1 MIETLPSL
9 VQLDE
14 GFFFVKLQKNIK
26 KGKNTKAAKLASRII
41 IKKNS
46 QKKKKRAKTQVAKQK
61 AQNRGERLKK
71 TNQCGYKETLQMLH
85 KTMLWE
91 LDFILDRV

>member
-41 IKKNS
+41 IKKKLP
-46 QKKKKRAKTQVAKQK
+46 KKKKEGQK
-61 AQNRGERLKK
+61 ASGQTESPK
-71 TNQCGYKETLQMLH
+71 
-85 KTMLWE
+85 
-91 LDFILDRV
+91 